1 MSTNSLRNLFRVF
14 VMPELSLLKL
24 LLKLLLLE
32 LEGDNGDAS
41 RRNRI
46 NSGSYK
52 GSLMTE
58 MMDISVRLSPERM
71 DQARDLV
78 VDTDE
83 TASTSRSPTLL

>member
-14 VMPELSLLKL
+14 VMPELR

-32 LEGDNGDAS
+32 FEGDNGDAS

-58 MMDISVRLSPERM
+58 MTDISVRLSPERM

-83 TASTSRSPTLL
+83 TASTSRSSTLL

>member
-1 MSTNSLRNLFRVF
+1 
-14 VMPELSLLKL
+14 MPELP

-32 LEGDNGDAS
+32 FEGDNGDAS
-41 RRNRI
+41 RQNRI

-58 MMDISVRLSPERM
+58 MTDISVRLSPERM

-83 TASTSRSPTLL
+83 TASTSRSSTLL